1 MLCTNYILYIDYHR
15 DLTLA
20 NHANPNNL
28 CMAYIQY
35 NLFSLQEHI
44 AALYMHVGLYKR
56 YQVLLVLT
64 FSIYRVDFLNSWPSL
79 VKR

>member
-1 MLCTNYILYIDYHR
+1 
-15 DLTLA
+15 
-20 NHANPNNL
+20 
-28 CMAYIQY
+28 MAYIQY
-35 NLFSLQEHI
+35 NLFSLHEHI